1 MRFLQRFFA
10 SAQNDLPGEEKESF
24 GMLSRLPVF
33 NDFSITCDS
42 CQDSSLPL
50 RMTAAGGE
58 KNHSHAFWT
67 TGIYWYFGHLRYLL
81 KFFAALRMTY
91 LGRRKSHL
99 VRFPNC
105 RYLLAFPVTC
115 DSYKDSSLALRMT
128 GLEKRKSHLAC
139 FPDFQYFPAFLS
151 PAVLPGITS
160 CTQLKN

>member
-1 MRFLQRFFA
+1 MIDDRLQTF
-10 SAQNDLPGEEKESF
+10 SKEKDESF
-24 GMLSRLPVF
+24 SMLSELPVF
-33 NDFSITCDS
+33 TGVSITCDS

-50 RMTAAGGE
+50 RMTAARGE
-58 KNHSHAFWT
+58 KNHSHAFRT

-128 GLEKRKSHLAC
+128 GLEKRKSHLAY

>member
-1 MRFLQRFFA
+1 MIDDRLQTF
-10 SAQNDLPGEEKESF
+10 SKEKDESF
-24 GMLSRLPVF
+24 SMLSELPVF
-33 NDFSITCDS
+33 TGVSITCDS

-58 KNHSHAFWT
+58 KNHSHAFRT
-67 TGIYWYFGHLRYLL
+67 AGIYRCFCHLRYLPR
-81 KFFAALRMTY
+81 FFASAQNDCR
-91 LGRRKSHL
+91 GRRRKNHSAC
-99 VRFPNC
+99 FPDC
-105 RYLLAFPVTC
+105 RYLPAFPVTC
-115 DSYKDSSLALRMT
+115 DSYQDSSLALGMT